1 MLDRFMDKVSPEP
14 NSGCWL
20 WTSSVDSTGYGTF
33 WKDRT
38 AQKAHRLS
46 YQIHRG
52 EIPAGMQVCHKCDNP
67 LCVNPDH
74 LFVGTL
80 QDNMKDRNAKGR
92 QARGVRHSKARLSE
106 DDVRFIRSS
115 NLTTIALGKMF
126 NINHGSISAIR
137 TRKNWKHVA

>member
-52 EIPAGMQVCHKCDNP
+52 DIPAGMQVCHKCDNP

-80 QDNMKDRNAKGR
+80 QDNMKDRNAKRRNAKGERIWKAKLNEQDIVDIRASDESGVSLGR
-92 QARGVRHSKARLSE
+92 KYGV
-106 DDVRFIRSS
+106 
-115 NLTTIALGKMF
+115 
-126 NINHGSISAIR
+126 GSGVISRIKLKRA
-137 TRKNWKHVA
+137 WKHVA